1 VRRAGAQLGVA
12 LDGDADRLILADET
26 GTVIDGDQVMAILGT
41 RMLARDT
48 LPGRTLVATVMSNL
62 GLERALAA
70 QGGTLMRTAV
80 GDRYVVE
87 AMRAGGFL
95 LGGEQSG
102 HIIFLD
108 HATTGDGMVA
118 ALRVLAVMVEEGRP
132 LSELGRAMVRYPQ
145 VLLNFVVARKLPL
158 EDMPVVQQCIAR
170 VEGDLGADGRV
181 VVRYSGTESKAR
193 VMIEGTDLGRIRAQA
208 DEIALVMKQE
218 LAAAP

>member
-1 VRRAGAQLGVA
+1 VGAHLGVA

-26 GTVIDGDQVMAILGT
+26 GTVVDGDQVMAILGT
-41 RMLARDT
+41 RMLERDA

-70 QGGTLMRTAV
+70 KGGTLMRTAV

-87 AMRAGGFL
+87 AMRAGGFM

-118 ALRVLAVMVEEGRP
+118 ALRVLAVVVEEGRP
-132 LSELGRAMVRYPQ
+132 LSELAKRAMVRYPQ
-145 VLLNFVVARKLPL
+145 VLLNFPVARKRPL
-158 EDMPVVQQCIAR
+158 EEMPVVQQCIAR
-170 VEGDLGADGRV
+170 VEGDLGAEGRV

-208 DEIALVMKQE
+208 DEIAQTMKKE
-218 LAAAP
+218 LAASP